1 MAGSRPPGGP
11 GRGAGGKKGIY
22 EELYDTGALS
32 PPTTPRLI
40 TVTDLD
46 GRDVQIHEARLP
58 AWNAFLA
65 RFSPEELAAMRA
77 YATAQAAAR
86 EAAAAGADAL
96 NISPTPVVQGE
107 LEDPFGPNLPA
118 QDANVTFTVTAP
130 ADAEFT
136 LDFNAN
142 QRPNIEGSPSCQ
154 QGLREHWAPTGAQ
167 ARLRARAQARRAR
180 TNPIESWLDRRE
192 RLRAEARSFEVRPSS
207 RPATTSTSDEQD
219 DELTLSDVGE
229 GPARPFKIPKK
240 KVQKKQKK

>member
-1 MAGSRPPGGP
+1 MAGSRPPRGP
-11 GRGAGGKKGIY
+11 GRGANGKKGTY

-46 GRDVQIHEARLP
+46 GNDVQIREARLP

-65 RFSPEELAAMRA
+65 QFSPEELAAMRA

-86 EAAAAGADAL
+86 EAAAAGADSL
-96 NISPTPVVQGE
+96 NISPAPVVQGE
-107 LEDPFGPNLPA
+107 LEDPFGPDLPA
-118 QDANVTFTVTAP
+118 QDANVTVTVTAS

-136 LDFNAN
+136 LDFNAT
-142 QRPNIEGSPSCQ
+142 QRPNAEGSPSRQ
-154 QGLREHWAPTGAQ
+154 QGLREHWAPTGSQ
-167 ARLRARAQARRAR
+167 ARLRARAQARRAM
-180 TNPIESWLDRRE
+180 TNNIDSWLSRRE
-192 RLRAEARSFEVRPSS
+192 RLREEARSFEVRPSS
-207 RPATTSTSDEQD
+207 PPATASTSEEQD

-229 GPARPFKIPKK
+229 GPARPFKVPK